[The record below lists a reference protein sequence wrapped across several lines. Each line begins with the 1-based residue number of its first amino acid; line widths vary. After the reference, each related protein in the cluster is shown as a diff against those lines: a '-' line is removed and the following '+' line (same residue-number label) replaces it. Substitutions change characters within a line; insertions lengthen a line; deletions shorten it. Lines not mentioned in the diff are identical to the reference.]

1 MDPRNDC
8 ADSSSGAIDISLR
21 AVMACFPTGVTIVS
35 TCDQDDVPR
44 GLTVNAFTSV
54 SLNPPL
60 VLVCVECDSRS
71 HDHIIQADGFVINIL
86 SAEQAEL
93 AERFARY
100 PSDGRFDGLAW
111 EPAPSGHPVLE
122 GSVAWLDC
130 ATKEV
135 ISAGDHSIIIGQP
148 NATGSGTEPALV
160 FHRGTLGSIG

>member
-1 MDPRNDC
+1 
-8 ADSSSGAIDISLR
+8 
-21 AVMACFPTGVTIVS
+21 MACFPTGVTIVS
-35 TCDQDDVPR
+35 ICDQDDVPR

-71 HDHIIQADGFVINIL
+71 HDHIIQTDGFVINIL

-135 ISAGDHSIIIGQP
+135 ISAGDHSIIVGQP
-148 NATGSGTEPALV
+148 NAKGSGTEPALV